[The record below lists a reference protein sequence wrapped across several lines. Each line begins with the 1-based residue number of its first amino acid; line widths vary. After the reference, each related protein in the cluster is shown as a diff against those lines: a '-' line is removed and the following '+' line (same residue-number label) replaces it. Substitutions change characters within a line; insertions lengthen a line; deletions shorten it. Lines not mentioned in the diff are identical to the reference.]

1 MSLTDWLVSADYARS
16 EIDLQLVLLALG
28 LAFLGGKVLAWVYLL
43 THPGNAASRSFL
55 NMLVLMPTLVAL
67 VMMVLQDNLATA
79 FGMLSVFAIVRF
91 RNVLSDSQDTGYV
104 LASIVL
110 GLAAGTE
117 RFTIAIIGCAA
128 IAGILLYL
136 WFSGFGT
143 RHQHSI
149 ILNLHWT
156 RTPLELA
163 ELNTVLKR
171 YGRKVECTSHRARD
185 TGGSDLSFRLLMRD
199 ENKFDHLLD
208 QLRTVDGVSRLS
220 GLRAETTAAA

>member
-1 MSLTDWLVSADYARS
+1 MNFTDWFVSADYARS

-28 LAFLGGKVLAWVYLL
+28 LSFLGGKVIGWVYLL
-43 THPGNAASRSFL
+43 THPGNGASRSFL

-104 LASIVL
+104 LASIVI

-128 IAGILLYL
+128 IASILLYL
-136 WFSGFGT
+136 WFTGFGV

-156 RTPLELA
+156 RSPLELM
-163 ELNTVLKR
+163 ELSDVMKR
-171 YGRKVECTSHRARD
+171 YGRKIECTSHRARD
-185 TGGSDLSFRLLMRD
+185 TGGSDVSFRLQMRD
-199 ENKFDHLLD
+199 ENKFDTLLT
-208 QLRTVDGVSRLS
+208 QVRAVDGVSRLS
-220 GLRAETTAAA
+220 GLRAEAEAAA

>member
-1 MSLTDWLVSADYARS
+1 MNLTDWLVSADYARS

-43 THPGNAASRSFL
+43 THPGNAASRSFI

-117 RFTIAIIGCAA
+117 RFTIAIIGCSA

-143 RHQHSI
+143 RSQHSI

-163 ELNTVLKR
+163 EVNSVLKR
-171 YGRKVECTSHRARD
+171 YGRKVECTSHRTRD
-185 TGGSDLSFRLLMRD
+185 SGGSDLSFRLLMRD

>member
-1 MSLTDWLVSADYARS
+1 MNFTDWLVSGDYARS

-28 LAFLGGKVLAWVYLL
+28 LSFLGGKILAWVYLL
-43 THPGNAASRSFL
+43 THPGNSASRSFI

-136 WFSGFGT
+136 WLTGFGV
-143 RHQHSI
+143 RNQHSI

-156 RTPLELA
+156 RPSLELDQLGA
-163 ELNTVLKR
+163 VLKQ

-185 TGGSDLSFRLLMRD
+185 TGGTDLSFRLLLRD
-199 ENKFDHLLD
+199 DNKFDHLLS
-208 QLRTVDGVSRLS
+208 QLRTVDGVTRLS
-220 GLRAETTAAA
+220 GLRAEAQAAA